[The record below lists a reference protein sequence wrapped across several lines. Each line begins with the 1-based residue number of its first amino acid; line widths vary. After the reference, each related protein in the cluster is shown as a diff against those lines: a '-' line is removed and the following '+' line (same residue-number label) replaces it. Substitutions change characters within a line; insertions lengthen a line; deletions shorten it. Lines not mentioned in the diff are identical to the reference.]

1 MRPQESTHLPVLRV
15 LPVAQLLLHE
25 SSDERRVARL
35 RQRLLEDGRLKNPP
49 VVAPLPDSASY
60 VVLDG
65 ANRVSA
71 IRELGFPHIVAQV
84 VSYDDPGV
92 ELSTWYHV
100 VAGLPLADLMDALE
114 AVTHLHLAPMTQ
126 AEARHRLALGDAV
139 AYFVCHSGTYALVNT
154 SPASSSNIC
163 ILNQI
168 VGAYKGRANIY
179 RASNDDF
186 SKQAPTYP
194 DITALVV
201 FPTYRPAD
209 IMALVRAGEVIPS
222 GVTRHII
229 QERALRINIP
239 LAVLA
244 ADQPL
249 AEKEAWLQRWWR
261 ERLDANAI
269 RYYAESTFLFDE

>member
-1 MRPQESTHLPVLRV
+1 MSSRESTHLPDLRV
-15 LPVAQLLLHE
+15 LPVARLLLHE
-25 SSDERRVARL
+25 TSDERRVARL
-35 RQRLLEDGRLKNPP
+35 CDRLLEDGRLKNPP
-49 VVAPLPDSASY
+49 VVAPLPDSDAY
-60 VVLDG
+60 IVLDG

-71 IRELGFPHIVAQV
+71 VRELGFPHIVAQV

-100 VAGLPLADLMDALE
+100 VTGLPLADLLSSLE
-114 AVTHLHLAPMTQ
+114 AVTYLHLMPMTQ
-126 AEARHRLALGDAV
+126 AEARHRLALGAAV
-139 AYFVCHSGTYALVNT
+139 AYIVCHSGVYALVNT
-154 SPASSSNIC
+154 SPATSSKIG

-168 VGAYKGRANIY
+168 VGAYKGKANIY

-209 IMALVRAGEVIPS
+209 LIALVRRGEVVPS

-229 QERALRINIP
+229 QQRALRINIP
-239 LAVLA
+239 LTVLA